1 MFMKHILDSE
11 PHLFE
16 SAVDQQLERLAKEK
30 QEEDELARKQQE
42 QAKGSDL
49 VLYRRMEEV
58 RASQRQRTVQDLM
71 YASVLHKFI
80 DLGVDMLPPLD
91 GNAEITPADLNK
103 LTSGV
108 HTPDALELV
117 KEHLTGVLGE
127 QPSALNAMVR
137 ISKLQGA
144 QVYAA
149 SVMFGYFLRRV
160 DRNFHLEK
168 QLGVLSDSPE
178 EQVARLERLFN
189 SASAGE
195 DETEEGYYDL
205 GSNTFE
211 SESAAS
217 VDASQMQTHPEVP
230 DEQAAEAYAETK
242 KQKSLK
248 DYVHSFDSQTLENM
262 AQIVSTEGK
271 VLAERQTGALF
282 GRVEDLQQE
291 MQTAVSEMAEG
302 SEISSPK
309 ELMQFVSQ
317 AVENGKVQTLT
328 LPYIT
333 QRRIVL
339 EAVAFGAYLRDTE
352 SHVQREHTAL
362 LTPAGSGGGGGA
374 SGLSGL
380 SGTGGGPTSSSGGGP
395 EEAGGSSSGD
405 EEPPPAG
412 ASL

>member
-1 MFMKHILDSE
+1 
-11 PHLFE
+11 
-16 SAVDQQLERLAKEK
+16 
-30 QEEDELARKQQE
+30 
-42 QAKGSDL
+42 
-49 VLYRRMEEV
+49 
-58 RASQRQRTVQDLM
+58 
-71 YASVLHKFI
+71 
-80 DLGVDMLPPLD
+80 
-91 GNAEITPADLNK
+91 
-103 LTSGV
+103 
-108 HTPDALELV
+108 
-117 KEHLTGVLGE
+117 
-127 QPSALNAMVR
+127 
-137 ISKLQGA
+137 
-144 QVYAA
+144 
-149 SVMFGYFLRRV
+149 
-160 DRNFHLEK
+160 
-168 QLGVLSDSPE
+168 
-178 EQVARLERLFN
+178 
-189 SASAGE
+189 
-195 DETEEGYYDL
+195 
-205 GSNTFE
+205 
-211 SESAAS
+211 
-217 VDASQMQTHPEVP
+217 
-230 DEQAAEAYAETK
+230 
-242 KQKSLK
+242 
-248 DYVHSFDSQTLENM
+248 M

-395 EEAGGSSSGD
+395 EEGGGSSSGD